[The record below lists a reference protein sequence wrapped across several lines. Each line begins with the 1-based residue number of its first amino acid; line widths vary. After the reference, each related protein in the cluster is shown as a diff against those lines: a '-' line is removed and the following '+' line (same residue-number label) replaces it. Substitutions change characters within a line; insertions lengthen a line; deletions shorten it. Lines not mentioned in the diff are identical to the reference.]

1 MEVDEIGFKQ
11 KFGRDLLTLLL
22 DKYEQSQS
30 FATGTPGKVRP
41 QLVIG
46 KSPFVRDY
54 NDEMDFRKRHWM
66 NETLLELERLDV
78 VELARAKYRPDEIE
92 KVYLQ
97 WDAVEEAYRI
107 SGRTPLR
114 AKLEQMRTFLVPLSD
129 HPWRW
134 VQEWRKEA
142 DDALAQ
148 GKTARLDPDDA
159 QGTAD
164 LVRALNELPLLG
176 GRAVPIRIFSQQLFR
191 DTKHLERQTLKRL
204 IALAKQASGEQR
216 ETEEEWLDWLGLT
229 RNPQSVSLCGP
240 LVFRTRDGK
249 QADTDAF
256 PGGLGLS
263 GETID
268 AMTHIFMPARYILTI
283 ENWTSYHQYLEQPS
297 VRAGEVLVIYT
308 GGYPHRVLQSFLGK
322 LSQVISEAANPPEL
336 LHWGDIDLGGIRIFE
351 WLRTSYFPELQP
363 YRMGVDILLQYEA
376 QAAPVSEEYASQL
389 RHALNDS
396 RYADW
401 FPVLEIMLERRV
413 RLEQECIV
421 E

>member
-1 MEVDEIGFKQ
+1 MEADEISFKQ
-11 KFGRDLLTLLL
+11 KFGKDLLTLFLN
-22 DKYEQSQS
+22 KYEQSQS
-30 FATGTPGKVRP
+30 FVTGTPGKMRP
-41 QLVIG
+41 QLIIG
-46 KSPFVRDY
+46 KSPFARDY

-66 NETLLELERLDV
+66 NERLAELEQEDV
-78 VELARAKYRPDEIE
+78 VQLTMAKYRSDEIE

-97 WDAVEEAYRI
+97 WEAVEEAYRI

-114 AKLEQMRTFLVPLSD
+114 TKLEQLRASLIPLSS

-134 VQEWRKEA
+134 VQKWRQEM

-148 GKTARLDPDDA
+148 GKAVRLDPDDV
-159 QGTAD
+159 QGTVD
-164 LVRALNELPLLG
+164 LVHTLNELPLLG
-176 GRAVPIRIFSQQLFR
+176 DRAVPIRIFSQQLFR

-229 RNPQSVSLCGP
+229 RNPQSVFLCGS

-249 QADTDAF
+249 QVDTSAF

-268 AMTHIFMPARYILTI
+268 VITHVFVSARHILSI
-283 ENWTSYHQYLEQPS
+283 ENWTSYHHYLEQPS

-308 GGYPHRVLQSFLGK
+308 GGYPNRVLQSFLRK
-322 LSQVISEAANPPEL
+322 LSQVVSEASNPPEL
-336 LHWGDIDLGGIRIFE
+336 LHWGDIDLGGIRIFK
-351 WLRTSYFPELQP
+351 WIQSNFFPGLRP
-363 YRMGVDILLQYEA
+363 YRMGVDTLLQYES
-376 QAAPVSEEYASQL
+376 QAAPVSEDYASQL
-389 RHALNDS
+389 VHTLREP

-401 FPVLEIMLERRV
+401 LPVLETMIERRI

-421 E
+421 D

>member
-1 MEVDEIGFKQ
+1 MEADEIGFKQ
-11 KFGRDLLTLLL
+11 KFGRELLTLFL

-30 FATGTPGKVRP
+30 FATGTPGKIRP

-46 KSPFVRDY
+46 KSPFARDY

-66 NETLLELERLDV
+66 NESLLELERVDV
-78 VELARAKYRPDEIE
+78 VELARTIYRSDEIE

-97 WDAVEEAYRI
+97 WNAVEEAYRI

-114 AKLEQMRTFLVPLSD
+114 AKLEQLRASLVPLGF

-134 VQEWRKEA
+134 VQEWRKEV
-142 DDALAQ
+142 DDTLAQ
-148 GKTARLDPDDA
+148 GKTARLDPDDV

-164 LVRALNELPLLG
+164 LVRTLNELPLLG
-176 GRAVPIRIFSQQLFR
+176 DRAVPIRIFSQQLFR

-216 ETEEEWLDWLGLT
+216 ETEEEWLDYLGLT

-240 LVFRTRDGK
+240 LVFRARDGK
-249 QADTDAF
+249 QADTSAF

-263 GETID
+263 GETIE
-268 AMTHIFMPARYILTI
+268 AMTHFFIPARHILTI

-297 VRAGEVLVIYT
+297 VRAGEVLAIYT
-308 GGYPHRVLQSFLGK
+308 GGYPNRVLQSFLRK
-322 LSQVISEAANPPEL
+322 LSQVVSEASNPPEL
-336 LHWGDIDLGGIRIFE
+336 LHWGDIDLGGIRIFK
-351 WLRTSYFPELQP
+351 WLQFNFFPRLRP
-363 YRMGVDILLQYEA
+363 YRMGVDTLLQYEA

-389 RHALNDS
+389 LHALNEP

-401 FPVLEIMLERRV
+401 LPVLEIMLERRI
-413 RLEQECIV
+413 RLEQECIN